1 MKDEDLITGTLSR
14 LFKIGE
20 SAGRIGV
27 SLVQHKM
34 SQIVGHSTKQ
44 AAGLAQIV
52 RAVENL
58 SRLKG
63 APMKI
68 GQMLSLH
75 QDLLPPEITSIFKML
90 QSDAKSAP
98 FQQIEPALEAELK
111 TKLTELDIRKE
122 PIAAASI
129 GQVHSAIIKS
139 NKQQIVIK
147 VQYPEIQEAMKSDLK
162 SLKLVFASLFQ
173 FFELP
178 FDQIWFELEARLNE
192 ELDYEN
198 ELQNLNLYREQ
209 LQIQGIIVPEPLPEF
224 SSKRILAMAYESS
237 MTLDSAII
245 YLQSLPTQQSNQ
257 LRLSWSMKLLQLVTE
272 GLFYLKLLHADPNAA
287 NFGFR
292 ENGDIVLY
300 DLGCMKKVPPI
311 IANTYLDVSRKILL
325 RDYSTI
331 PDLLF
336 SAGFSTIE
344 KNPLPLNLLK
354 PHFDLI
360 HKIFPD
366 KEAAFGNDPFVYAE
380 IAKLGRDSW
389 QESKHIAFPSDI
401 VFIHRTLGGHFGNL
415 RRLSATANWNYEF
428 AKLLKLS

>member
-1 MKDEDLITGTLSR
+1 MNQV
-14 LFKIGE
+14 IGR
-20 SAGRIGV
+20 SA
-27 SLVQHKM
+27 
-34 SQIVGHSTKQ
+34 KQ

-52 RAVENL
+52 QAVENL

-75 QDLLPPEITSIFKML
+75 DDLLPPEITSIFKML

-98 FQQIEPALEAELK
+98 FQQIEHVLQSDLGDRLSQ
-111 TKLTELDIRKE
+111 LTIENK
-122 PIAAASI
+122 PMAAASI
-129 GQVHSAIIKS
+129 GQVHKATTY
-139 NKQQIVIK
+139 NNRNIVLK
-147 VQYPEIQEAMKSDLK
+147 VQYPEIREAMKSDLK

-178 FDQIWFELEARLNE
+178 FDQLWLELVDRLYE

-198 ELQNLNLYREQ
+198 ELSNLNLYRKQ
-209 LQIQGIIVPEPLPEF
+209 LQIEGIIVPEPLPEF
-224 SSKRILAMAYESS
+224 SSKRVLAMVYEPS
-237 MTLDSAII
+237 MTLDQSIS
-245 YLQSLPTQQSNQ
+245 YLQTLPQDESNQ
-257 LRLSWSMKLLQLVTE
+257 LRLRWSMKLLQLVTD
-272 GLFYLKLLHADPNAA
+272 GLFYLKLLHADPNAG

-292 ENGDIVLY
+292 ENGNVVLY
-300 DLGCMKKVPPI
+300 DLGCMKKVPPNI
-311 IANTYLDVSRKILL
+311 SDVYLEVSRNVWAHN
-325 RDYSTI
+325 YAAI

-336 SAGFSTIE
+336 TAGFFTTQ
-344 KNPLPLNLLK
+344 KNQLSIDLLK

-366 KEAAFGNDPFVYAE
+366 KQEAFGSDPFVYAE

-389 QESKHIAFPSDI
+389 QESKHIVFPSDI

-415 RRLSATANWNYEF
+415 RRLAAKANWNQEF
-428 AKLLKLS
+428 GKLLKINSTPE